1 MDAKEIGAALEAA
14 RIAAGKTKRD
24 VARETGI
31 SYSAY
36 CSYEYGEREAKNNT
50 IIKLAEYYG
59 TTVDNLLGINNG
71 SDDAEPISVE
81 EVYDFLVRFGFVEE
95 GEDITDDDVSFLA
108 SIFNVLGEWFRNKK
122 TAR

>member
-1 MDAKEIGAALEAA
+1 MNVSELMIAA
-14 RIAAGKTKRD
+14 RKRAGMTRRDAAK
-24 VARETGI
+24 ATGI
-31 SYSAY
+31 PYSTL
-36 CSYEYGEREAKNNT
+36 CNYEYGTNEPS
-50 IIKLAEYYG
+50 AENARLIANAYG
-59 TTVDNLLGINNG
+59 ISVGELLGIENG
-71 SDDAEPISVE
+71 PDDAEPISVE

>member
-1 MDAKEIGAALEAA
+1 MNAKEIGAALERARTAA
-14 RIAAGKTKRD
+14 NKTKRD
-24 VARETGI
+24 VSRDTGI
-31 SYSAY
+31 PYRTY
-36 CSYEYGEREAKNNT
+36 CSYEYGEREAGNSA
-50 IIKLAEYYG
+50 IIILANYYG
-59 TTVDNLLGINNG
+59 ISVDELLGINNG
-71 SDDAEPISVE
+71 SDNAEPISVE